1 MRKKIVAFELILA
14 LSSPL
19 YGFMPV
25 EDASLKNTIGNYLT
39 KYCTEKK
46 HSSDLISIEKLQI
59 DNSRETVIISI
70 SNNFANQDLTSR
82 DVKKLFKGIK
92 KVLPSYCRKYQLSV
106 QTCGTPLQYLPE
118 DAIVP
123 DNEGNRFWGD
133 IEYKDAPWTEN
144 ASRPFGITHG
154 LHNRH
159 ITLWASHGRYYDADK
174 GVWKWQR
181 PNLFGTTEDLFTQTI
196 VIPYL
201 IPMLQNAGAVV
212 FTPRERDWQTDEQI
226 VDNDVSKSPSY
237 LEVNVKGDWK
247 TTPEKGF
254 SFHLGTYEN
263 AENPF
268 TAGTARMTKATKS
281 KNYSLISYQPY
292 LNNDGKYAVYV
303 SYQTLDK
310 SIPDAEY
317 IVYHKGEATR
327 FTVNQTMG
335 GSTWVYLGTFDFEK
349 VQAKR
354 TA

>member
-1 MRKKIVAFELILA
+1 MRKKIVAFGLILA

-39 KYCTEKK
+39 RYCTEKK
-46 HSSDLISIEKLQI
+46 YSSDLISIEKLQI

-70 SNNFANQDLTSR
+70 SNNFANQYLTSR

-154 LHNRH
+154 LYNRH

-174 GVWKWQR
+174 GVWK
-181 PNLFGTTEDLFTQTI
+181 
-196 VIPYL
+196 
-201 IPMLQNAGAVV
+201 
-212 FTPRERDWQTDEQI
+212 
-226 VDNDVSKSPSY
+226 
-237 LEVNVKGDWK
+237 
-247 TTPEKGF
+247 
-254 SFHLGTYEN
+254 
-263 AENPF
+263 
-268 TAGTARMTKATKS
+268 
-281 KNYSLISYQPY
+281 
-292 LNNDGKYAVYV
+292 
-303 SYQTLDK
+303 
-310 SIPDAEY
+310 
-317 IVYHKGEATR
+317 
-327 FTVNQTMG
+327 
-335 GSTWVYLGTFDFEK
+335 
-349 VQAKR
+349 
-354 TA
+354 